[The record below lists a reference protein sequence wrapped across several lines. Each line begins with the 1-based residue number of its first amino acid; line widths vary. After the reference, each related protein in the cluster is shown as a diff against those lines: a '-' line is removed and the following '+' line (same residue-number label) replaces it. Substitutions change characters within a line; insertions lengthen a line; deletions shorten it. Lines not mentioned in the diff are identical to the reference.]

1 MTNKTTKPATTITPA
16 TKTRPKKRQ
25 TLSRTRLSYLIWLCC
40 STNGDVAKRIGLSPT
55 LLSSISTG
63 MTTPSQEMCERLG
76 RHFNV
81 SPDRILDP
89 IFSGPVFR
97 ALEQIPKAA

>member
-1 MTNKTTKPATTITPA
+1 MKPTKPTTITHTA
-16 TKTRPKKRQ
+16 KTKRHTKKRK
-25 TLSRTRLSYLIWLCC
+25 LSRTRLSYLIWMCC
-40 STNGDVAKRIGLSPT
+40 STNSDVAKRIGLSPT

-63 MTTPSQEMCERLG
+63 MITPSQEMRERLG
-76 RHFNV
+76 RYFNV

-89 IFSGPVFR
+89 IFSGPVFH